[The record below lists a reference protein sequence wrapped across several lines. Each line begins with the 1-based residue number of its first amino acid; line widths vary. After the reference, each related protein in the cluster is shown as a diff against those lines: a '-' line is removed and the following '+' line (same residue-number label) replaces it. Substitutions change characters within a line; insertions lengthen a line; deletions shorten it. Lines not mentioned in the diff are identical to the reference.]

1 MPLPTSRP
9 DSLHGL
15 VSEVG
20 PPASVGLGFLQLR
33 GGLGAVQRRGG
44 APGVQVMRM
53 MMIMMILMMVCRQAE
68 FSDQGISVKVGWMM
82 FDQF

>member
-1 MPLPTSRP
+1 M
-9 DSLHGL
+9 
-15 VSEVG
+15 
-20 PPASVGLGFLQLR
+20 
-33 GGLGAVQRRGG
+33 QRRGG

>member
-1 MPLPTSRP
+1 M
-9 DSLHGL
+9 
-15 VSEVG
+15 
-20 PPASVGLGFLQLR
+20 
-33 GGLGAVQRRGG
+33 QRRGG

-53 MMIMMILMMVCRQAE
+53 MMIMMILMMMMMMMILMMVCRQAE